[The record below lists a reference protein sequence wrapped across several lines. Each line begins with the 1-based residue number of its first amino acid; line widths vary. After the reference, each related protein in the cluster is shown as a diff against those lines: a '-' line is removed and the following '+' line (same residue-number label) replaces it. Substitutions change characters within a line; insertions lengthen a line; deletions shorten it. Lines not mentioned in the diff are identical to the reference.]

1 MINKILKKIGLT
13 SKITRQKLEIFIQKH
28 QNKGLTLDIGCADS
42 PYAKYFP
49 NRIGLDSQAGPN
61 IDVVADTHQLPFAD
75 EKFDN
80 ILCTEVLEH
89 LYSPHLAIAEMK
101 RVLKPGGKLILS
113 TRFIFPLHDIPND
126 YYRYTK
132 YGLKYLFR
140 NWQIIELKEETNTI
154 TTLAVLLQRIGY
166 QGEILKFKPF
176 KLLFFLKAKIIPWF
190 SFLITK
196 EYGDIKKSRP
206 ETHIM
211 TSGYYLVA
219 LKTST

>member
-13 SKITRQKLEIFIQKH
+13 SKITRQKLELFIQKY
-28 QNKGLTLDIGCADS
+28 KSDGLTLDIGCSNS
-42 PYAKYFP
+42 PYIKYFP
-49 NRIGLDSQAGPN
+49 NRVGLDIQDGPN
-61 IDVVADTHQLPFAD
+61 VDIVADIHKLPFED

-89 LYSPHLAIAEMK
+89 LHSPHIAIAEMK

-113 TRFIFPLHDIPND
+113 TRFIFPLHEVPND

-132 YGLKYLFR
+132 YGLKYLFKD
-140 NWQIIELKEETNTI
+140 WQIIELKEEANTL

-166 QGEILKFKPF
+166 QCEILGFRPF
-176 KLLFFLKAKIIPWF
+176 KILFFIKAKIISWF

-196 EYGDIKKSRP
+196 EYGDIRKKQP
-206 ETHIM
+206 ETNIM
-211 TSGYYLVA
+211 ASGYYLVSQ
-219 LKTST
+219 KI

>member
-1 MINKILKKIGLT
+1 MINKILRKIGLT
-13 SKITRQKLEIFIQKH
+13 SKITRQKLELFIQKY
-28 QNKGLTLDIGCADS
+28 KDDGLTLDIGCSNS
-42 PYAKYFP
+42 PYMKYFP
-49 NRIGLDSQAGPN
+49 NRIGLDIHDGPN
-61 IDVVADTHQLPFAD
+61 VNVVADVHKLPFED

-89 LYSPHLAIAEMK
+89 LHSPHLAITEMK
-101 RVLKPGGKLILS
+101 RVLKNGGKLILS
-113 TRFIFPLHDIPND
+113 TRFIFPLHDVPND

-140 NWQIIELKEETNTI
+140 DWQIIELKEETSTL

-166 QGEILKFKPF
+166 QCEILGFRPF
-176 KLLFFLKAKIIPWF
+176 KILFFLKAKIISWF

-196 EYGDIKKSRP
+196 EYGDIKKSQP

-211 TSGYYLVA
+211 TSGYYLA
-219 LKTST
+219 ARKI